1 MFCNMG
7 IKTKG
12 QSRAGVIQRTAGR
25 RPERDDGSQ
34 IGFQAR
40 TKNSNVS
47 GFGHSSGPERRQTP
61 QGQRDLTFRELW
73 TADSGG

>member
-12 QSRAGVIQRTAGR
+12 QIGAGVIQRTAGR
-25 RPERDDGSQ
+25 RPEWDDGGHR
-34 IGFQAR
+34 GFPSSTQNGPF
-40 TKNSNVS
+40 KVS
-47 GFGHSSGPERRQTP
+47 VDHK
-61 QGQRDLTFRELW
+61 GQRPLTFRELW